1 MGPEVTVCD
10 PLVHSK
16 HLKARPTLA
25 QKSFGAPHLAQRMH
39 GKCVEI
45 SLGISQVNP
54 KELGLQGLLTTDI
67 TAKEKHQMGS
77 QSSYISLFVFG
88 RP

>member
-1 MGPEVTVCD
+1 MRSSCAQQTSEGKTYFSIEKFV
-10 PLVHSK
+10 VHSTS
-16 HLKARPTLA
+16 HGGCTVSALKLA
-25 QKSFGAPHLAQRMH
+25 L
-39 GKCVEI
+39 E
-45 SLGISQVNP
+45 ISQVNP

-77 QSSYISLFVFG
+77 RSSYISLFVFG